1 MATSTAAPAAAPV
14 PRQSLGA
21 VFRTWWPL
29 LPMLLIVLVA
39 VLGPAFVPHETERVS
54 GPSSVPP
61 GAEHWFGTDSA
72 GLDVFSRT
80 VVATRI
86 NLLIALAV
94 AVLATL
100 IGSVVGLAIG
110 MNESRR
116 GPLGWLARGTARLV
130 DLAEAVPSV
139 LLGLVVIALFGAT
152 AVTLTVALAVILSP
166 IQIRLVR
173 TEVLRVRKEA
183 YLDAARIGGATEWAL
198 TLRHVLPNSVRP
210 AWENAS
216 VVFAVSIIVTAALGF
231 VGVGLPPP
239 TPEWGS
245 MLSAGAQDAVVG
257 RWWAAA
263 FPALALA
270 ATVAAFAGGTG
281 LLLRRLR

>member
-1 MATSTAAPAAAPV
+1 MTVLTAAAP
-14 PRQSLGA
+14 RAAL
-21 VFRTWWPL
+21 RTWWPL
-29 LPMLLIVLVA
+29 LPMLGIIVIGLV
-39 VLGPAFVPHETERVS
+39 GPLLVPFDPERVV
-54 GPSSVPP
+54 GDSSVPP
-61 GAEHWFGTDSA
+61 NGEFLFGTDAA

-80 VVATRI
+80 IVATRM

-94 AVLATL
+94 AVLATV
-100 IGSVVGLAIG
+100 IGSVVGLVIG

-116 GPLGWLARGTARLV
+116 GPVGWLARGGARVV
-130 DLAEAVPSV
+130 DLAEAVPAV

-152 AVTLTVALAVILSP
+152 PLSLTVALAFILSP

-198 TLRHVLPNSVRP
+198 TVRHVLPNSVRP

-257 RWWAAA
+257 RWWAAT

-270 ATVAAFAGGTG
+270 GTVAAFAGGTAA
-281 LLLRRLR
+281 LLKRLR

>member
-1 MATSTAAPAAAPV
+1 MATLAVSEPATTPQTTV
-14 PRQSLGA
+14 LL
-21 VFRTWWPL
+21 RTWWPL
-29 LPMLLIVLVA
+29 LPMLLIMAIGLV
-39 VLGPAFVPHETERVS
+39 GPLFVPHDPERVV
-54 GPSSVPP
+54 GDSSVAPN
-61 GAEHWFGTDSA
+61 GEFWFGTDAS

-80 VVATRI
+80 IVATRV

-100 IGSVVGLAIG
+100 IGSAVGLVIG
-110 MNESRR
+110 MNEARR
-116 GPLGWLARGTARLV
+116 GPLGWLARGGARVV
-130 DLAEAVPSV
+130 DLAEAVPAV

-152 AVTLTVALAVILSP
+152 PWTLTVALAFILSP

-257 RWWAAA
+257 RWWAAT

-270 ATVAAFAGGTG
+270 STVAAFAGGTAA
-281 LLLRRLR
+281 LLKRLR

>member
-1 MATSTAAPAAAPV
+1 V
-14 PRQSLGA
+14 G
-21 VFRTWWPL
+21 
-29 LPMLLIVLVA
+29 
-39 VLGPAFVPHETERVS
+39 G
-54 GPSSVPP
+54 SSVAPN
-61 GAEHWFGTDSA
+61 GEFWFGTDAA

-80 VVATRI
+80 IVATRM

-94 AVLATL
+94 ALLATV
-100 IGSVVGLAIG
+100 IGSAVGLVIG

-116 GPLGWLARGTARLV
+116 GPVGWLARGGARVV
-130 DLAEAVPSV
+130 DLAEAVPAV

-152 AVTLTVALAVILSP
+152 PVTLAVALAVILSP

-198 TLRHVLPNSVRP
+198 TVRHVLPNSVRP

-257 RWWAAA
+257 RWWAAT

-270 ATVAAFAGGTG
+270 GTVAAFAGGTAA
-281 LLLRRLR
+281 LLKRLR